1 MLRVT
6 HADARLRRAA
16 RGDAPRSGEG
26 EVEFLVLLA
35 LIKEK
40 TPATWNLQPL
50 EKCGDMHQS
59 LQLICRSP
67 FFREESRRQE

>member
-16 RGDAPRSGEG
+16 RGDAPRSGE
-26 EVEFLVLLA
+26 VEFLVLLA
-35 LIKEK
+35 FIKEK
-40 TPATWNLQPL
+40 NPATWNLQPL

-59 LQLICRSP
+59 LQLIRRSP
-67 FFREESRRQE
+67 FFGEESRRQE

>member
-6 HADARLRRAA
+6 RGDARLRRAA
-16 RGDAPRSGEG
+16 RGDAPCSG
-26 EVEFLVLLA
+26 EVEFLVLLTF
-35 LIKEK
+35 IMENP
-40 TPATWNLQPL
+40 TATWNLQPL

-59 LQLICRSP
+59 LQLIRRSP